1 MNLYLSS
8 LLLFVVLIFIFNKLK
23 LNEYFSNKTKCFS
36 CEKESKKKHPTSCYS
51 CESGKNNILLNLFPQ
66 RFG

>member
-8 LLLFVVLIFIFNKLK
+8 ILIIFILYLVFKKIK
-23 LNEYFSNKTKCFS
+23 LNEYFSIRSKCFS
-36 CEKESKKKHPTSCYS
+36 CEKESKKKHPSSCYS

-66 RFG
+66 RI